1 MLNVITGT
9 QSVGVNGL
17 SYFIPRKEGKC
28 TTEAKSTLDFSKYLE
43 ILLINGTVDTKMQLR
58 SRAWDHRGIWWMF
71 ILYLGS
77 FPMDIKNK

>member
-1 MLNVITGT
+1 MLNAITGT

-17 SYFIPRKEGKC
+17 SYFISRKEDKC
-28 TTEAKSTLDFSKYLE
+28 TPGAKSTLDFSKYLE

>member
-1 MLNVITGT
+1 MVNVITGT
-9 QSVGVNGL
+9 QTVGVNDFP
-17 SYFIPRKEGKC
+17 YFISRKENKC
-28 TTEAKSTLDFSKYLE
+28 TAGAKRALDFGKYLE
-43 ILLINGTVDTKMQLR
+43 ILLINGAVDTEMQLR